1 VLKIL
6 KFFLIFVFYKMLKKT
21 CVAKKMVWVPKHKSV
36 SVKGKRISVKASC
49 RKPSKSKRSKKAKRS
64 KRSKRSKKHS
74 SHAML
79 GSRFF
84 APFCPG
90 TSYYK
95 DDKAD
100 GGKVCTTLKGTNFEL
115 DKDGK
120 CITES
125 GCSIA
130 VTGPA
135 CPGTSMGDVDLPNG
149 NRRCISSNQE
159 VFEINSKGECID
171 KNKCSKSLSELAS
184 DLVKKK

>member
-1 VLKIL
+1 MI
-6 KFFLIFVFYKMLKKT
+6 KKT

-49 RKPSKSKRSKKAKRS
+49 RKPSKRSKKAKRS
-64 KRSKRSKKHS
+64 KMEKRSKRSKKRS

-84 APFCPG
+84 SPYCPG
-90 TSYYK
+90 TSRYK
-95 DDKAD
+95 DDKPD
-100 GGKVCTTLKGTNFEL
+100 GGKVCTTLKGSDFEL

-120 CITES
+120 CITET

-130 VTGPA
+130 VSGPV

-159 VFEINSKGECID
+159 KFEINSKGECID
-171 KNKCSKSLSELAS
+171 KNKCSASLSELAS
-184 DLVKKK
+184 NLVKKK